1 MGPHACNQ
9 NNKNMQGKTE
19 PALQIYQ
26 RGTSSS
32 SNGRRRCPGRGSDPS
47 DRTNPRVDIGS
58 GGRVPRAFEAWCPS
72 GEKRDRRTR
81 SSTVSQ
87 SEIFALITQT
97 SMRETRWI
105 GGAAVDPMAA
115 VNVKLASMTHVS
127 RPRAF
132 TQSAARFVVCSLG
145 LTGLSAC
152 DSPVRRFADPLL
164 GDAGV
169 LASSTTSDAGDGQA
183 GDAQTAAPAASA
195 LTSDSD
201 SGSPGSSLGADSV
214 DTRTEGAASNPE
226 RTTEA
231 EVSSGSEM
239 GDGGT
244 AETNPVETGTGEAEA
259 RCGDGALQDGE
270 ECDDG
275 ALEPGDGC
283 DAACQLEPGFSCDGA
298 GTDSCRPNCGNG
310 VLDDGEACDD
320 GNARDGDGCSASCDL
335 EAGFTCNGGL
345 DCTANCGDGRVVG
358 AEAQAGGCDDGNT
371 QDGDG
376 CDSAC
381 RTEAGW
387 SCAGEPSACEATC
400 GDGALQG
407 SEACDDSNGESGDGC
422 DACQIE
428 TGWTCTGSPSVCST
442 RCGDGKIG
450 GSEACDDGNTQDGD
464 GCDSACRLESGW
476 ICEGEPT
483 TCRTECGDGMKR
495 GSEACDDGNR
505 LNGDG
510 CNSSCRTESGWSCT
524 GSAPTVLRGRQR
536 VCVQK
541 RVWPGG
547 MDLLEHVRFAPL
559 RVRRGPRSLRHLL
572 RLPPAEPHQSV
583 GQRQLRRRQLGRLGA
598 GR

>member
-1 MGPHACNQ
+1 
-9 NNKNMQGKTE
+9 
-19 PALQIYQ
+19 
-26 RGTSSS
+26 
-32 SNGRRRCPGRGSDPS
+32 
-47 DRTNPRVDIGS
+47 
-58 GGRVPRAFEAWCPS
+58 
-72 GEKRDRRTR
+72 
-81 SSTVSQ
+81 
-87 SEIFALITQT
+87 
-97 SMRETRWI
+97 MRETRWI

-183 GDAQTAAPAASA
+183 SDAQTAAPAASA

-310 VLDDGEACDD
+310 VL
-320 GNARDGDGCSASCDL
+320 R
-335 EAGFTCNGGL
+335 
-345 DCTANCGDGRVVG
+345 
-358 AEAQAGGCDDGNT
+358 
-371 QDGDG
+371 
-376 CDSAC
+376 
-381 RTEAGW
+381 
-387 SCAGEPSACEATC
+387 
-400 GDGALQG
+400 
-407 SEACDDSNGESGDGC
+407 
-422 DACQIE
+422 
-428 TGWTCTGSPSVCST
+428 
-442 RCGDGKIG
+442 
-450 GSEACDDGNTQDGD
+450 
-464 GCDSACRLESGW
+464 
-476 ICEGEPT
+476 
-483 TCRTECGDGMKR
+483 
-495 GSEACDDGNR
+495 
-505 LNGDG
+505 
-510 CNSSCRTESGWSCT
+510 
-524 GSAPTVLRGRQR
+524 
-536 VCVQK
+536 
-541 RVWPGG
+541 
-547 MDLLEHVRFAPL
+547 
-559 RVRRGPRSLRHLL
+559 
-572 RLPPAEPHQSV
+572 
-583 GQRQLRRRQLGRLGA
+583 
-598 GR
+598 